1 MAKQKAYQVK
11 NPFIYDGY
19 AGPDYFCDRIEE
31 SETLISHL
39 KNGRNVTLV
48 SPRKV
53 GKTGLI
59 KHTFHLIKEKN
70 KDAVCIY
77 VDIFHTHNQHEFV
90 QILGKA
96 IIEEK
101 LLDSRNSITKVLNF
115 FSLWRPTLT
124 PDPMTGVP
132 SISITIERSH
142 SEHTIKSI
150 FEYLENS
157 GKEVYLAIDEFQTIT
172 DYPEKGTEALLRSYI
187 QFIHNVHFI
196 FSGSKQH
203 IMYEIFGS
211 AKRPFYQ
218 STAIMAIE
226 PLHKE
231 IYYDFASRFFKNKKG
246 ELSEDVFN
254 QLYNQFDG
262 YTWYM
267 QSVLNRLYEREKQVK
282 DYRQVTE
289 AILSVLSD
297 KSNQYDTLM
306 MFLTD
311 NQLSLLMAIAHEGI
325 VNQPQSKEF
334 VRKYDLPTL
343 SSIKKA
349 LEVLKEKELIYQ
361 TPEGYIVYDRFMAI
375 WLSRI

>member
-1 MAKQKAYQVK
+1 MATKKAYQVK

-31 SETLISHL
+31 SEKLISHL
-39 KNGRNVTLV
+39 QNGRNVTLV

-101 LLDSRNSITKVLNF
+101 LLDSRNSVNKILNY

-124 PDPMTGVP
+124 PDPMTGIP

-150 FEYLENS
+150 LDYLANS

-172 DYPEKGTEALLRSYI
+172 DYPETGTEALLRSYI

-203 IMYEIFGS
+203 LMYEIFGS
-211 AKRPFYQ
+211 PKRPFYQ

-231 IYYDFASRFFKNKKG
+231 IYYDFASRFFKDKKG

-254 QLYNQFDG
+254 QLYKQFDG
-262 YTWYM
+262 YTWYI

-282 DYRQVTE
+282 DYCQVTE

-311 NQLSLLMAIAHEGI
+311 NQLSLLMAIAREGI

-361 TPEGYIVYDRFMAI
+361 TPEGYIVYDRFMGL

>member
-1 MAKQKAYQVK
+1 MATKKAYQVK

-31 SETLISHL
+31 SEKLISHL
-39 KNGRNVTLV
+39 QNGRNVTLV

-101 LLDSRNSITKVLNF
+101 LLDSRNSVNKILNY

-124 PDPMTGVP
+124 PDPMTGIP

-150 FEYLENS
+150 FDYLANS

-172 DYPEKGTEALLRSYI
+172 DYPETGTEALLRSYI

-203 IMYEIFGS
+203 LMYEIFGS
-211 AKRPFYQ
+211 PKRPFYQ

-231 IYYDFASRFFKNKKG
+231 IYYDFASRFFKDKKG

-254 QLYNQFDG
+254 QLYKQFDG

-282 DYRQVTE
+282 DYCQVTE

-311 NQLSLLMAIAHEGI
+311 NQLSLLMAIAREGI

-361 TPEGYIVYDRFMAI
+361 TPECYTVYDRFMGL

>member
-1 MAKQKAYQVK
+1 MATKKAYQVK

-31 SETLISHL
+31 SEKLISHL
-39 KNGRNVTLV
+39 QNGRNVTLV

-90 QILGKA
+90 QMLGKA

-101 LLDSRNSITKVLNF
+101 LLDSRNSVNKILNY

-124 PDPMTGVP
+124 PDPMTGIP

-150 FEYLENS
+150 FDYLANS

-172 DYPEKGTEALLRSYI
+172 DYPETGTEALLRSYI

-203 IMYEIFGS
+203 LMYEIFGS
-211 AKRPFYQ
+211 PKRPFYQ

-231 IYYDFASRFFKNKKG
+231 IYYDFASRFFKDKKG

-254 QLYNQFDG
+254 QLYKQFDG

-282 DYRQVTE
+282 DYCQVTE

-311 NQLSLLMAIAHEGI
+311 NQLSLLMAIAREGI

-361 TPEGYIVYDRFMAI
+361 TPEGYIVYDRFMGL

>member
-1 MAKQKAYQVK
+1 MATKKAYQVK

-31 SETLISHL
+31 SEKLISHL
-39 KNGRNVTLV
+39 QNGRNVTLV

-77 VDIFHTHNQHEFV
+77 VDIFHTHNQHEFA

-101 LLDSRNSITKVLNF
+101 LLDSRNSVNKILNF

-124 PDPMTGVP
+124 PDPMTGIP
-132 SISITIERSH
+132 TISITIERSH

-150 FEYLENS
+150 FDYLANS

-172 DYPEKGTEALLRSYI
+172 DYPETGTEALLRSYI

-203 IMYEIFGS
+203 LMYEIFGS
-211 AKRPFYQ
+211 PKRPFYQ

-231 IYYDFASRFFKNKKG
+231 IYYDFASRFFKDKKG

-254 QLYNQFDG
+254 QLYKQFDG

-282 DYRQVTE
+282 DYCQVTE

-311 NQLSLLMAIAHEGI
+311 NQLSLLMAIAREGI

-361 TPEGYIVYDRFMAI
+361 TPEGYIVYDRFMGL

>member
-1 MAKQKAYQVK
+1 MATKKAYQVK

-31 SETLISHL
+31 SEKLISHL
-39 KNGRNVTLV
+39 QNGRNVTLV

-59 KHTFHLIKEKN
+59 KHTFHLIKEKI

-101 LLDSRNSITKVLNF
+101 LLDSRNSVNKILNY

-124 PDPMTGVP
+124 PDPMTGIP

-150 FEYLENS
+150 FDYLANS

-172 DYPEKGTEALLRSYI
+172 DYPETGTEALLRSYI

-203 IMYEIFGS
+203 LMYEIFGS
-211 AKRPFYQ
+211 PKRPFYQ

-231 IYYDFASRFFKNKKG
+231 IYYDFASRFFKDKKG

-254 QLYNQFDG
+254 QLYKQFDG

-282 DYRQVTE
+282 DYCQVTE

-311 NQLSLLMAIAHEGI
+311 NQLSLLMAIAREGI

-361 TPEGYIVYDRFMAI
+361 TPEGYIVYDRFMGL

>member
-1 MAKQKAYQVK
+1 MATKKAYQVK

-31 SETLISHL
+31 SEKLISHL
-39 KNGRNVTLV
+39 QNGRNVTLV

-101 LLDSRNSITKVLNF
+101 LLDSRNSVNKILNY

-124 PDPMTGVP
+124 PDPMTGIP

-150 FEYLENS
+150 FDYLANS

-172 DYPEKGTEALLRSYI
+172 DYPETGTEALLRSYI

-203 IMYEIFGS
+203 LMYEIFGS
-211 AKRPFYQ
+211 PKRPFYQ

-231 IYYDFASRFFKNKKG
+231 IYYDFASRFFKDKKG

-254 QLYNQFDG
+254 QLYKQFDG

-282 DYRQVTE
+282 DYCQVTE

-311 NQLSLLMAIAHEGI
+311 NQLSLLMAIAREGI

-361 TPEGYIVYDRFMAI
+361 TQEGYIVYDRFMGL

>member
-1 MAKQKAYQVK
+1 MATKKAYQVK

-31 SETLISHL
+31 SEKLISHL
-39 KNGRNVTLV
+39 QNGRNVTLV

-101 LLDSRNSITKVLNF
+101 LLDSRNSVNKILNF

-124 PDPMTGVP
+124 PDPMTGIP
-132 SISITIERSH
+132 TISITIERSH

-150 FEYLENS
+150 FDYLANS

-172 DYPEKGTEALLRSYI
+172 DYPETGTEALLRSYI

-203 IMYEIFGS
+203 LMYEIFGS
-211 AKRPFYQ
+211 PKRPFYQ

-231 IYYDFASRFFKNKKG
+231 IYYDFASRFFKDKKG

-254 QLYNQFDG
+254 QLYKQFDG

-282 DYRQVTE
+282 DYCQVTE

-311 NQLSLLMAIAHEGI
+311 NQLSLLMAIAREGI

-361 TPEGYIVYDRFMAI
+361 TPEGYIVYDRFMGL

>member
-1 MAKQKAYQVK
+1 MATKKAYQVK

-31 SETLISHL
+31 SEKLISHL
-39 KNGRNVTLV
+39 QNGRNVTLV

-59 KHTFHLIKEKN
+59 KHTFHLIKENN

-90 QILGKA
+90 QTLGKA
-96 IIEEK
+96 VIEEK
-101 LLDSRNSITKVLNF
+101 LLDSRNSVNKILNF

-124 PDPMTGVP
+124 PDPMTGIP

-150 FEYLENS
+150 FDYLANC

-172 DYPEKGTEALLRSYI
+172 DYPETGTEALLRSYI

-203 IMYEIFGS
+203 LMYEIFGS
-211 AKRPFYQ
+211 PKRPFYQ
-218 STAIMAIE
+218 STAMMTIE
-226 PLHKE
+226 PLHKD
-231 IYYDFASRFFKNKKG
+231 IYYDFASRFFKDKKG
-246 ELSEDVFN
+246 ELSEDVFD
-254 QLYNQFDG
+254 QLYKQFDG

-297 KSNQYDTLM
+297 KSTQYDTLL

-311 NQLSLLMAIAHEGI
+311 NQLSLLMAIAREGI
-325 VNQPQSKEF
+325 VSQPQSKEF

-349 LEVLKEKELIYQ
+349 LEVLKEKDLIYQ
-361 TPEGYIVYDRFMAI
+361 TPDGYIVYDRFMGL

>member
-1 MAKQKAYQVK
+1 MATKKAYQVK

-19 AGPDYFCDRIEE
+19 AGPDFFCDRIEE
-31 SETLISHL
+31 SEKLISHL
-39 KNGRNVTLV
+39 QNGRNVTLV

-70 KDAVCIY
+70 KDTVCIY

-101 LLDSRNSITKVLNF
+101 LLDSRNSVNKILNY

-124 PDPMTGVP
+124 PDSMTGIP

-150 FEYLENS
+150 LDYLANS

-172 DYPEKGTEALLRSYI
+172 DYPETGTEALLRSYI

-203 IMYEIFGS
+203 LMYEIFGS
-211 AKRPFYQ
+211 PKRPFYQ

-231 IYYDFASRFFKNKKG
+231 IYYDFASRFFKDKKG

-254 QLYNQFDG
+254 QLYKQFDG

-282 DYRQVTE
+282 DYCQVTE

-311 NQLSLLMAIAHEGI
+311 NQLSLLMAIAREGI
-325 VNQPQSKEF
+325 VNQPQSKGF

-361 TPEGYIVYDRFMAI
+361 TPEGYIVYDRFMGL

>member
-1 MAKQKAYQVK
+1 MATKKAYQVK

-31 SETLISHL
+31 SEKLISHL
-39 KNGRNVTLV
+39 QNGRNVTLV

-101 LLDSRNSITKVLNF
+101 LLDSRNSVNKILNY

-124 PDPMTGVP
+124 PDPMTGIP

-150 FEYLENS
+150 FDYLANS

-172 DYPEKGTEALLRSYI
+172 DYPETGTEALLRSYI

-203 IMYEIFGS
+203 LMYEIFGS
-211 AKRPFYQ
+211 PKRPFYQ
-218 STAIMAIE
+218 STSIMAIE

-231 IYYDFASRFFKNKKG
+231 IYYDFASRFFKDKKG

-254 QLYNQFDG
+254 QLYKQFDG

-282 DYRQVTE
+282 DYCQVTE

-311 NQLSLLMAIAHEGI
+311 NQLSLLMAIAREGI

-361 TPEGYIVYDRFMAI
+361 TPEGYIVYDRFMGL

>member
-1 MAKQKAYQVK
+1 MATKKAYQVK

-31 SETLISHL
+31 SEKLISHL
-39 KNGRNVTLV
+39 QNGRNVTLV

-101 LLDSRNSITKVLNF
+101 LLDSRNSVNKILNY

-124 PDPMTGVP
+124 PDPMTGIP

-150 FEYLENS
+150 LDYLANS

-172 DYPEKGTEALLRSYI
+172 DYPETGTEALLRSYI

-203 IMYEIFGS
+203 LMYEIFGS
-211 AKRPFYQ
+211 PKRPFYQ

-231 IYYDFASRFFKNKKG
+231 IYYDFASCFFKDKKG

-254 QLYNQFDG
+254 QLYKQFDG

-282 DYRQVTE
+282 DYCQVTE

-311 NQLSLLMAIAHEGI
+311 NQLSLLMAIAREGI

-361 TPEGYIVYDRFMAI
+361 TPEGYIVYDRFMGL

>member
-1 MAKQKAYQVK
+1 MATKKAYQVK

-31 SETLISHL
+31 SEKLISHL
-39 KNGRNVTLV
+39 QNGRNVTLV

-101 LLDSRNSITKVLNF
+101 LLDSRNSVNKILNY

-124 PDPMTGVP
+124 PDPMTGIP

-150 FEYLENS
+150 FDYLANS

-172 DYPEKGTEALLRSYI
+172 DYPETGTEALLRSYI

-203 IMYEIFGS
+203 LMYEIFGS
-211 AKRPFYQ
+211 PKRPFYQ

-231 IYYDFASRFFKNKKG
+231 IYYDFASRFFKDKKG

-254 QLYNQFDG
+254 QLYKQFDG

-282 DYRQVTE
+282 DYCQVTE

-311 NQLSLLMAIAHEGI
+311 NQLSLLMAIAREGI
-325 VNQPQSKEF
+325 VSQPQSKEF

-361 TPEGYIVYDRFMAI
+361 TPEGYIVYDRFMGL

>member
-1 MAKQKAYQVK
+1 MAKLKAYQVK

-19 AGPDYFCDRIEE
+19 AGSDYFCDRIEE

-70 KDAVCIY
+70 KDAVCLY

-231 IYYDFASRFFKNKKG
+231 IYYEFASRFFKNKKG

>member
-1 MAKQKAYQVK
+1 MATKKAYQVK

-31 SETLISHL
+31 SEKLISHL
-39 KNGRNVTLV
+39 QNGRNVTLV

-101 LLDSRNSITKVLNF
+101 LLDSRNSVNKILNY

-124 PDPMTGVP
+124 PDPMTGIP

-150 FEYLENS
+150 FDYLANS

-172 DYPEKGTEALLRSYI
+172 DYPETGTEALLRSYI

-203 IMYEIFGS
+203 LMYEIFGS
-211 AKRPFYQ
+211 PKRPFYQ

-231 IYYDFASRFFKNKKG
+231 IYYDFASRFFKDKKG

-254 QLYNQFDG
+254 QLYKQFDG

-282 DYRQVTE
+282 DYCQVTE

-311 NQLSLLMAIAHEGI
+311 NQLSLLMAIAREGI

-361 TPEGYIVYDRFMAI
+361 TPEGYIVYDRFMGL

>member
-1 MAKQKAYQVK
+1 MATKKAYQVK

-31 SETLISHL
+31 SEKLISHL
-39 KNGRNVTLV
+39 QNGRNVTLV

-101 LLDSRNSITKVLNF
+101 LLDSRNSVNKILNY

-124 PDPMTGVP
+124 PDPMTGIP

-150 FEYLENS
+150 FDYLANS

-172 DYPEKGTEALLRSYI
+172 DYPETGTEALLRSYI

-203 IMYEIFGS
+203 VMYEIFGS
-211 AKRPFYQ
+211 PKRPFYQ

-231 IYYDFASRFFKNKKG
+231 IYYDFASRFFKDKKG

-254 QLYNQFDG
+254 QLYKQFDG

-282 DYRQVTE
+282 DYCQVTE

-311 NQLSLLMAIAHEGI
+311 NQLSLLMAIAREGI

-361 TPEGYIVYDRFMAI
+361 TPECYTVYDRFMGL

>member
-1 MAKQKAYQVK
+1 MATKKAYQVK

-31 SETLISHL
+31 SEKLISHL
-39 KNGRNVTLV
+39 QNGRNVTLV

-101 LLDSRNSITKVLNF
+101 LLDSRNSVNKILNF

-124 PDPMTGVP
+124 PDPMTGIP

-150 FEYLENS
+150 FDYLANS

-172 DYPEKGTEALLRSYI
+172 DYPETGTEALLRSYI

-203 IMYEIFGS
+203 LMYEIFGS
-211 AKRPFYQ
+211 PKRPFYQ

-231 IYYDFASRFFKNKKG
+231 IYYDFASRFFKDKKG

-254 QLYNQFDG
+254 QLYKQFDG

-282 DYRQVTE
+282 DYCQVTE

-311 NQLSLLMAIAHEGI
+311 NQLSLLMAIAREGI

-361 TPEGYIVYDRFMAI
+361 TPEGYIVYDRFMGL

>member
-1 MAKQKAYQVK
+1 MATKKAYQVK

-31 SETLISHL
+31 SEKLISHL
-39 KNGRNVTLV
+39 QNGRNVTLV

-101 LLDSRNSITKVLNF
+101 LLDSRNSVNKILNY

-124 PDPMTGVP
+124 PDPMTGIP

-150 FEYLENS
+150 LDYLANS

-172 DYPEKGTEALLRSYI
+172 DYPETGTEALLRSYI

-203 IMYEIFGS
+203 LMYEIFGS
-211 AKRPFYQ
+211 PKRPFYQ

-231 IYYDFASRFFKNKKG
+231 IYYDFASRFFKDKKG

-254 QLYNQFDG
+254 QLYKQFDG

-282 DYRQVTE
+282 DYCQVTE

-311 NQLSLLMAIAHEGI
+311 NQLSLLMAIAREGI

-361 TPEGYIVYDRFMAI
+361 TPEGYIVYDRFMGL

>member
-1 MAKQKAYQVK
+1 
-11 NPFIYDGY
+11 
-19 AGPDYFCDRIEE
+19 
-31 SETLISHL
+31 
-39 KNGRNVTLV
+39 
-48 SPRKV
+48 
-53 GKTGLI
+53 
-59 KHTFHLIKEKN
+59 
-70 KDAVCIY
+70 
-77 VDIFHTHNQHEFV
+77 
-90 QILGKA
+90 
-96 IIEEK
+96 
-101 LLDSRNSITKVLNF
+101 
-115 FSLWRPTLT
+115 
-124 PDPMTGVP
+124 MTGIP

-150 FEYLENS
+150 FDYLANS

-172 DYPEKGTEALLRSYI
+172 DYPETGTEALLRSYI

-203 IMYEIFGS
+203 LMYEIFGS
-211 AKRPFYQ
+211 PKRPFYQ

-231 IYYDFASRFFKNKKG
+231 IYYDFASRFFKDKKG

-254 QLYNQFDG
+254 QLYKQFDG

-282 DYRQVTE
+282 DYCQVTE

-311 NQLSLLMAIAHEGI
+311 NQLSLLMAIAREGI

-361 TPEGYIVYDRFMAI
+361 TPEGYIVYDRFMGL

>member
-1 MAKQKAYQVK
+1 MATKKAYQVK

-31 SETLISHL
+31 SEKLISHL
-39 KNGRNVTLV
+39 QNGRNVTLV

-101 LLDSRNSITKVLNF
+101 LLDSRNSVNKILNY

-124 PDPMTGVP
+124 PDPMTGIP

-150 FEYLENS
+150 FDYLANS

-172 DYPEKGTEALLRSYI
+172 DYPETGTEALLRSYI

-203 IMYEIFGS
+203 LMYEIFGS
-211 AKRPFYQ
+211 PKRPFYQ
-218 STAIMAIE
+218 STAIMSLD
-226 PLHKE
+226 PLHEE
-231 IYYDFASRFFKNKKG
+231 IYYDFAAHFFSNKG
-246 ELSEDVFN
+246 GSLSEQVFHS
-254 QLYNQFDG
+254 LYQRFSG
-262 YTWYM
+262 HTWYM
-267 QSVLNRLYEREKQVK
+267 QSVLNRLYERERNVTEEQQVK
-282 DYRQVTE
+282 DAIQV
-289 AILSVLSD
+289 ILADKTDQYSMLMTFLSD
-297 KSNQYDTLM
+297 NQRRLLKALATEGVVVQPLSNAFIQ
-306 MFLTD
+306 
-311 NQLSLLMAIAHEGI
+311 
-325 VNQPQSKEF
+325 
-334 VRKYDLPTL
+334 KYELP
-343 SSIKKA
+343 SSSSVKKA
-349 LEVLKEKELIYQ
+349 LTVLVDKDLVYHA
-361 TPEGYIVYDRFMAI
+361 TEGYVVYDRFFDL
-375 WLSRI
+375 WLRRL

>member
-1 MAKQKAYQVK
+1 MAKKKAYQVK

-31 SETLISHL
+31 SEKLISHL
-39 KNGRNVTLV
+39 QNGRNVTLV

-101 LLDSRNSITKVLNF
+101 LLDSRNSVNKILNF

-124 PDPMTGVP
+124 PDPMTGIP
-132 SISITIERSH
+132 TISITIERSH

-150 FEYLENS
+150 FDYLANS

-172 DYPEKGTEALLRSYI
+172 DYPETGTEALLRSYI

-203 IMYEIFGS
+203 LMYEIFGS
-211 AKRPFYQ
+211 PKRPFYQ

-231 IYYDFASRFFKNKKG
+231 IYYDFASRFFKDKKG

-254 QLYNQFDG
+254 QLYKQFDG

-282 DYRQVTE
+282 DYCQVTE

-311 NQLSLLMAIAHEGI
+311 NQLSLLMAIAREGI

-361 TPEGYIVYDRFMAI
+361 TPEGYIVYDRFMGL

>member
-1 MAKQKAYQVK
+1 MATKKAYQVK

-31 SETLISHL
+31 SEKLISHL
-39 KNGRNVTLV
+39 QNGRNVTLV

-101 LLDSRNSITKVLNF
+101 LLDSRNSVNKILNY

-124 PDPMTGVP
+124 PDPMTGIP
-132 SISITIERSH
+132 SISITIERSY

-150 FEYLENS
+150 FDYLANS

-172 DYPEKGTEALLRSYI
+172 DYPETGTEALLRSYI

-203 IMYEIFGS
+203 LMYEIFGS
-211 AKRPFYQ
+211 PKRPFYQ

-231 IYYDFASRFFKNKKG
+231 IYYDFASRFFKDKKG

-254 QLYNQFDG
+254 QLYKQFDG

-282 DYRQVTE
+282 DYCQVTE

-311 NQLSLLMAIAHEGI
+311 NQLSLLMAIAREGI

-361 TPEGYIVYDRFMAI
+361 TQEGYIVYDRFMGL

>member
-1 MAKQKAYQVK
+1 MATKKAYQVK

-31 SETLISHL
+31 SEKLISHL
-39 KNGRNVTLV
+39 QNGRNVTLV

-101 LLDSRNSITKVLNF
+101 LLDSRNSVNKILNF

-124 PDPMTGVP
+124 PDPMTGIP

-150 FEYLENS
+150 FDYLANS

-172 DYPEKGTEALLRSYI
+172 DYPETGTEALLRSYI

-203 IMYEIFGS
+203 LMYEIFGS
-211 AKRPFYQ
+211 PKRPFYQ

-231 IYYDFASRFFKNKKG
+231 IYYDFASRFFKDKKG

-254 QLYNQFDG
+254 QLYKQFDG

-282 DYRQVTE
+282 DYCQVTE

-306 MFLTD
+306 MFLTN
-311 NQLSLLMAIAHEGI
+311 NQLSLLMAIAREGI

-361 TPEGYIVYDRFMAI
+361 TPEGYIVYDRFMGL